1 MTELERKVNYKFG
14 YYDEGVTLL
23 TDKTFYGNL
32 KNQDGYSDFNTASV
46 FSDDKGNSGM
56 CS

>member
-1 MTELERKVNYKFG
+1 MTELERKVQYRFG

-32 KNQDGYSDFNTASV
+32 KNQDGYADFNTASV